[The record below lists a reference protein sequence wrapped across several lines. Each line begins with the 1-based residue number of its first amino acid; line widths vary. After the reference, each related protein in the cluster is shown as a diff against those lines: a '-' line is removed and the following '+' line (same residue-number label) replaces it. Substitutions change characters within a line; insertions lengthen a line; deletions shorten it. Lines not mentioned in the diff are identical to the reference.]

1 VEKKPNKLINELSPY
16 LLQHAYNPVDWHP
29 WNEETFEIA
38 KKLNKPI
45 FLSIGYSACHWCHVM
60 EHESFNDP
68 DVAQLMNEVFINIKV
83 DREERP
89 DIDHIYMTVCQ
100 IMTGSGGW
108 PLTIL
113 MAPNKKPFFAGTYF
127 PKESNE
133 FRVGI
138 KDLIKRAKEVWE
150 NHYNELME
158 SADEMIAQLNFSRE
172 VGTNSDINES
182 IVKKCFYELAS
193 TFESQ
198 YGGFSK
204 RPKFPIPHNLMF
216 LNKFYHYYNNKEA
229 LDMVIFTLTKMRLG
243 GIYDHIGGGFH
254 RYSTDQEWLVPHFEK
269 MLYDQSLLVLSYLET
284 YQITKNNLFLNTA
297 LETLDY
303 LKRDMLSPEGA
314 FYSAE
319 DADSEGE
326 EGKFYVWTIDEI
338 RKNLV
343 GYVDFT
349 INVFNLKE
357 NGNYREEAIQRYT
370 GKNILH
376 LTNTPEDLKN
386 KFDNFEENFF
396 YIKNTLFNIRNKRTR
411 PLLDDKIL
419 TDWNGL
425 AIAAFAK
432 AYLITDNKEYLN
444 IAINT
449 RDFILNKVTNSD
461 YELLHRYKNGIAGI
475 RGNLDDYA
483 YVIMGLIE
491 LFKATSD
498 FRNIEIA
505 GKLMDN
511 CVSHFYDADKGGF
524 YFASD
529 KQTDLIVRKKEL
541 YDGAIPSANS
551 VMISN
556 LMFLNKIT
564 NYPKYYDLLINNL
577 KSFIISVT
585 NVPSAYTYFVSQI
598 IDFLNQSK
606 HIIISGNNVEKI
618 NDAFRELNKL
628 YLPNSIIIRLIEQ
641 FDIPDWMKIYK
652 NNNENLIIYICK
664 DYNCLEPVN
673 TIENALEILNN
684 IK

>member
-1 VEKKPNKLINELSPY
+1 MEKKPNKLINELSPY

-29 WNEETFEIA
+29 WNEETFELA

-68 DVAQLMNEVFINIKV
+68 EVAQLMNEVFINIKV

-89 DIDHIYMTVCQ
+89 DIDHIYMTICQ

-138 KDLIKRAKEVWE
+138 KDLIKRAKEVWA

-158 SADEMIAQLNFSRE
+158 SADEMIAQINFTRE
-172 VGTNSDINES
+172 KGTNSDINES
-182 IVKKCFYELAS
+182 IIKKCFYELAS

-216 LNKFYHYYNNKEA
+216 LNKFYYYYNNKEA
-229 LDMVIFTLTKMRLG
+229 LDMVNFTLTKMRLG
-243 GIYDHIGGGFH
+243 GIYDHLGGGFH

-297 LETLDY
+297 LETLEY
-303 LKRDMLSPEGA
+303 LRRDMLSPEGA

-326 EGKFYVWTIDEI
+326 EGKFYIWTIDEI

-357 NGNYREEAIQRYT
+357 NGNYRDEATQRYT

-376 LTNTPEDLKN
+376 LTNTPEELKN
-386 KFDNFEENFF
+386 KFDNFEENFS

-425 AIAAFAK
+425 AITAFAK
-432 AYLITDNKEYLN
+432 AYLITNNDEYLN

-461 YELLHRYKNGIAGI
+461 YELLHRYKNGISGI
-475 RGNLDDYA
+475 TGNLDDYA

-498 FRNIEIA
+498 FKNIQIA
-505 GKLMDN
+505 EKLMDY
-511 CVSHFYDADKGGF
+511 CVTHFYDVDKGGF
-524 YFASD
+524 FFASD

-551 VMISN
+551 VMIGN
-556 LMFLNKIT
+556 LIFLNKIT
-564 NYPKYYDLLINNL
+564 NDPKYYELLINNL
-577 KSFIISVT
+577 KTFIISVT

-598 IDFLNQSK
+598 LDFLNQSK
-606 HIIISGNNVEKI
+606 HIIISGNNEEKI
-618 NDAFRELNKL
+618 NNDFKELNKL
-628 YLPNSIIIRLIEQ
+628 YLPNSMIIKLIEQ
-641 FDIPDWMKIYK
+641 FNIPDWMKIYK
-652 NNNENLIIYICK
+652 NNDEELIIYICK

-673 TIENALEILNN
+673 TIEKALEILNN